1 MKNFWLLSALAVN
14 VCVAQNFTGQS
25 TLPKVDKSG
34 FYRIVVDPQLAVH
47 LNQRLTNIRIYDKDG
62 IEVPYLFQTEEPR
75 PATVMFNEYEIV
87 EREQRKGVY
96 SRLVLHNASRAS
108 ITNISLLI
116 KNAEVTKKATLFGSD
131 DRINWYALKQ
141 QFVLT
146 NINNDQATS
155 EIKIV
160 DFPLSN
166 YEYYAIQTKD
176 KKSAPLNIL
185 KAGYYTTA
193 RGGNQ
198 RYLNVPSP
206 SIFQSDS
213 VKEKQSFVRFSF
225 DTLRLVDKIEW
236 TISGPAFFLRNA
248 DLYQERTRKNKKGKT
263 EKYLEY
269 IVSGPLSPG
278 GVHETILPALK
289 IKELVLV
296 IKNEDNPPLRITHLR
311 AYQLNRYIT
320 AWLEKENVYTIK
332 MGGEAESEYYYR
344 PDYDIIYF
352 KDSIPENA
360 PVIHVGPIVAIST
373 NRENTHSFFT
383 SKLFIW
389 SALILVICILGFM
402 SLKLVRE
409 TSAVNRN

>member
-1 MKNFWLLSALAVN
+1 MKNFWLLSVLAIN

-25 TLPKVDKSG
+25 TLPKIDKSG
-34 FYRIVVDPQLAVH
+34 FYRIIVDPQLAVH
-47 LNQRLTNIRIYDKDG
+47 LNQRFTNIRIYDKDG
-62 IEVPYLFQTEEPR
+62 IEVPYLLQIEEPR
-75 PATVMFNEYEIV
+75 PATVTFNEYEIV
-87 EREQRKGVY
+87 EREQQKGVY

-185 KAGYYTTA
+185 KAGYYTTSK
-193 RGGNQ
+193 GGNQ
-198 RYLNVPSP
+198 QYLNVPGP
-206 SIFQSDS
+206 SISQSDS
-213 VKEKQSFVRFSF
+213 AMEKQSFVRFSF

-236 TISGPAFFLRNA
+236 TIAGPAHFLRNA
-248 DLYQERTRKNKKGKT
+248 DFYYELNRKNKKGKM

-269 IVSGPLSPG
+269 ISSCELSSGDM
-278 GVHETILPALK
+278 HEALVPALK
-289 IKELVLV
+289 VKELVLI
-296 IKNEDNPPLRITHLR
+296 IKNEDNPPIRITNLQ
-311 AYQLNRYIT
+311 AYQLNRYVI
-320 AWLEKENVYTIK
+320 AWLEKENEYNIK
-332 MGGEAESEYYYR
+332 VGAEDFRE
-344 PDYDIIYF
+344 PVYDIGFF

-360 PVIHVGPIVAIST
+360 PVIHAGPIIALST
-373 NRENTHSFFT
+373 SRENNASSFFT

-389 SALILVICILGFM
+389 SALIIVISILGFM